1 MATHASRDT
10 TTGLLFEEKVHM
22 EEIGENI
29 SKHALYRFLASRDI
43 KWDDYISKK
52 LLPDEAYYD
61 EANIKWLFMKKNT
74 NRRQVL
80 LMKNRKLVHLKF
92 MNFVNYLRLLEL
104 QM

>member
-43 KWDDYISKK
+43 KWDNYISKK

-61 EANIKWLFMKKNT
+61 EVNNKVVIYEKKYQQTSGSADEN
-74 NRRQVL
+74 L
-80 LMKNRKLVHLKF
+80 CI
-92 MNFVNYLRLLEL
+92 
-104 QM
+104 

>member
-29 SKHALYRFLASRDI
+29 SKHALYRFLASKDI
-43 KWDDYISKK
+43 KWDNYISKK

-61 EANIKWLFMKKNT
+61 EANNKVVIYEAKTSFFQEQDSTKWISVAEKLFST
-74 NRRQVL
+74 TP
-80 LMKNRKLVHLKF
+80 
-92 MNFVNYLRLLEL
+92 
-104 QM
+104 